1 MQRRNEEKVM
11 IFPSTTLLQLI
22 VWVAKRLGL
31 ELEIPDIGAFDAL
44 DEHEVIEQLHYG
56 RD

>member
-1 MQRRNEEKVM
+1 M

-22 VWVAKRLGL
+22 VWVARRLGL
-31 ELEIPDIGAFDAL
+31 DLEIPEIGVFDSL
-44 DEHEVIEQLHYG
+44 DEREITEQLHYG

>member
-1 MQRRNEEKVM
+1 M
-11 IFPSTTLLQLI
+11 IFPSTTLLQLM
-22 VWVAKRLGL
+22 VWVARRLGL

>member
-1 MQRRNEEKVM
+1 M

-22 VWVAKRLGL
+22 VWVARRLGL
-31 ELEIPDIGAFDAL
+31 ELEIPEIGDFDAL
-44 DEHEVIEQLHYG
+44 DEREVTEQLHHG